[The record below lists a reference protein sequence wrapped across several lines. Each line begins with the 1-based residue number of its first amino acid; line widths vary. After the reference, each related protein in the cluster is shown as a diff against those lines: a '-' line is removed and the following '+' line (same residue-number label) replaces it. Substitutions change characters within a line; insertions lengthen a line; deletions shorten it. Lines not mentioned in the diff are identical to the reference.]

1 MLTYTNGYYIYLK
14 ISVIFFCPPTP
25 CDLQMFRLM
34 ITFCLM
40 LQDGQSTK
48 VGILATPCS
57 QGLGFRDAPTHFVAF
72 YPTQNIHSMSKITWI
87 SDWVSKYGIW
97 ECMLCTTLCPRVLLE
112 LRNFNACNNLNFYFN
127 SFKLSLN
134 PPKRRKS

>member
-14 ISVIFFCPPTP
+14 ISVIFFCPLTP

-34 ITFCLM
+34 ITFALCFRMAKAPRWEFGNTL
-40 LQDGQSTK
+40 
-48 VGILATPCS
+48 S